1 MHLEIKSI
9 TKKNL
14 TMKKIAIFLLAGL
27 LSLSTTAVMAN
38 CDGKCKDKTKCTEC
52 KKKETKDPKA
62 HKCTK
67 ECMKDGKCAEMKK
80 DTKGKGKG

>member
-1 MHLEIKSI
+1 
-9 TKKNL
+9 
-14 TMKKIAIFLLAGL
+14 MKKITIFLLAGL

-62 HKCTK
+62 HKCSK
-67 ECMKDGKCAEMKK
+67 
-80 DTKGKGKG
+80 

>member
-1 MHLEIKSI
+1 
-9 TKKNL
+9 
-14 TMKKIAIFLLAGL
+14 
-27 LSLSTTAVMAN
+27 MAN

-52 KKKETKDPKA
+52 KKKETKDPKV